1 MLRVVEEEV
10 GKEKEVEAG
19 GRVGLKTVI
28 GAFGFY
34 ATVIGMS
41 QVLNQGL
48 DRGAP
53 NISFCM
59 DV

>member
-1 MLRVVEEEV
+1 VLRVVEQEV
-10 GKEKEVEAG
+10 GEEKEVEAG
-19 GRVGLKTVI
+19 EWVGLKTGI
-28 GAFGFY
+28 GTSGFG
-34 ATVIGMS
+34 ATINWMS
-41 QVLNQGL
+41 KVLDQGL